1 MSLMLPPVRKSRSLV
16 LPIRSLLGPIL
27 GPILALTIA
36 LLPQTVAAQSAA
48 PTQSVGLRD
57 SIPIGSN
64 GLCEAQIQSPRP
76 GEGLF
81 DRRYIIVCRDAAA
94 AVGTLQVFGSTT
106 PTSALAAL
114 SGTGTQC
121 RTADL
126 ATLPAGLAGGMA
138 QTCTLAGNGLEQL
151 VVAGQR
157 NGRVFAASGL
167 AVYADA
173 LRLGLASLVSDR
185 LVEGT
190 VEVPLTQAGDTQAFA
205 RAQAEAIS
213 AEVAL
218 DEAYR
223 RSNAG
228 NFAEAAEFFA
238 VSADT
243 LQGANATEALL
254 NEGLQQSNLGNFLHA
269 RSLFGQARAA
279 AATDPVL
286 ARLAR
291 NFQAID
297 ALNRDNAAEA
307 LQLLDTPL
315 PEISDSMAAT
325 LQLQIDIALAERLSS
340 EQGNSISGV
349 GSDLTLLERIQLLDG
364 QSTYLR
370 GSALRLSGSATAA
383 EAVLLKAQS
392 DIAAVREGRVMSVLW
407 LRAQIL
413 AELAELAE
421 ARGDIAGAE
430 SLHHQSVAMLA
441 GSYPGSPALVS
452 AKAQLAG
459 LFARTGREAE
469 AVALYR
475 QLVDE
480 TDGRP
485 AASLRR
491 LFAPYFSILAA
502 RAGDGPGGSTAA
514 AEMFDA
520 SQLLLRP
527 GLAQTQA
534 VLARELSGG
543 SDEAAQLFR
552 QSINLSRSIE
562 VLRGEVALAET
573 NVAAQAP
580 DAATALLLL
589 TTELDLL
596 SQRQLVV
603 QQQLAAFPRYRA
615 VSDERMPLAELQQA
629 LGNGEAYLKLVMLEE
644 AAYAIYVESGS
655 ATTYR
660 LSASPAEIGTMV
672 DALRDS
678 IAVEEGGQTITYPFE
693 ISTARTLYNTLLGPV
708 NVRMAQISHLVFE
721 PDGAMLRLP
730 ANLLV
735 MDDAS
740 VSRYAARTQDP
751 AADAYDYRG
760 TAWLGRAMQVTTA
773 VSPSS
778 FRDVRTAR
786 RSDARSEYLGLGQ
799 NLPAVQGASQPTGTR
814 GGIVGERCAWSPLTW
829 GNPISAAEL
838 RSAST
843 LLGNNGGG
851 VTLLTDG
858 DFTDTRLKAMDDL
871 DEYRILHFATHGLV
885 TSPEP
890 DCPPR
895 PALLTS
901 FGDSD
906 SDGLLTFA
914 EIFDLQL
921 DADLVILSACNT
933 ASVGGLAASR
943 EAGVTTGGD
952 FALDGLVRAF
962 VGAGG
967 RTVVASHW
975 PVPDD
980 YNATDRLISGFF
992 EAGSGQTTTEAL
1004 RLSQLALMDDA
1015 DTSHPFYWSAFAV
1028 VGDGAIPLRR

>member
-1 MSLMLPPVRKSRSLV
+1 MTMPARGPAAGPAVRRIGLP
-16 LPIRSLLGPIL
+16 
-27 GPILALTIA
+27 LAAA
-36 LLPQTVAAQSAA
+36 LAVVAPHGGAVQAQSVA
-48 PTQSVGLRD
+48 QSVAPSVALRD

-81 DRRYIIVCRDAAA
+81 DRRYIVVCRDAAA
-94 AVGTLQVFGSTT
+94 AVGTLQVFGTGS
-106 PTSALAAL
+106 PSAAMAALAGPGA
-114 SGTGTQC
+114 QC
-121 RTADL
+121 RTGEGNA
-126 ATLPAGLAGGMA
+126 LPTGLSGGMVQVCTAEAGG
-138 QTCTLAGNGLEQL
+138 LERL

-157 NGRVFAASGL
+157 GNRVFAATGL

-185 LVEGT
+185 LVDGT
-190 VEVPLTQAGDTQAFA
+190 VEVPLTQAGDAQGFA

-213 AEVAL
+213 AEIAL

-238 VSADT
+238 LSADT
-243 LQGANATEALL
+243 LSGSNATEAQL
-254 NEGLQQSNLGNFLHA
+254 NAALQQSNLGNFIEA
-269 RSLFGQARAA
+269 RGLFAA
-279 AATDPVL
+279 AEPAAMVDPLL

-297 ALNRDNAAEA
+297 AINRNSPGEA

-315 PEISDSMAAT
+315 PALSDSIEAT
-325 LQLQIDIALAERLSS
+325 LQLQIDNALATRLSA

-349 GSDLTLLERIQLLDG
+349 GSELTLLERLQLLDG
-364 QSTYLR
+364 QAEFLR
-370 GSALRLSGSATAA
+370 GSALRLTGQATAA
-383 EAVLLKAQS
+383 EAMLLAAQS
-392 DIAAVREGRVMSVLW
+392 NVAAVRDGRVVSVLW

-413 AELAELAE
+413 AERAELAE
-421 ARGDIAGAE
+421 ARGDVASAE
-430 SLHHQSVAMLA
+430 ALHGEAVAMLA
-441 GSYPGSPALVS
+441 GVYPGSPALVS
-452 AKAQLAG
+452 ARGQLAG
-459 LFARTGREAE
+459 LYARTGREAE
-469 AVALYR
+469 AVAVYR

-480 TDGRP
+480 TEGRS
-485 AASLRR
+485 AASLRQ
-491 LFAPYFSILAA
+491 LFAPYFRILAA
-502 RAGDGPGGSTAA
+502 RGNDPVAA
-514 AEMFDA
+514 ADMFAA

-552 QSINLSRSIE
+552 QSINLTRAIE
-562 VLRGEVALAET
+562 VLRADLAQAQNRAALNAEGAAAQ
-573 NVAAQAP
+573 VAALSA
-580 DAATALLLL
+580 
-589 TTELDLL
+589 ELSLL
-596 SQRQLVV
+596 SQRQLEV

-615 VSDERMPLAELQQA
+615 VSDDRLALADLQQTLA
-629 LGNGEAYLKLVMLEE
+629 AGEGYLKLLMLDD
-644 AAYAIYVESGS
+644 AAYAVYVETGS
-655 ATTYR
+655 ATAYR
-660 LSASPAEIGTMV
+660 LSATPAEIGRMV
-672 DALRDS
+672 DMLRDS
-678 IAVEEGGQTITYPFE
+678 IAIEEGGQTITYPFE
-693 ISTARTLYNTLLGPV
+693 MATARSLYTTLLGPV
-708 NVRMAQISHLVFE
+708 SDRVAQISHLIFE

-740 VSRYAARTQDP
+740 VTRYAERTADP
-751 AADAYDYRG
+751 EADPYDYRG
-760 TAWLGRAMQVTTA
+760 TAWLGRAVQVTTA

-799 NLPAVQGASQPTGTR
+799 NLPVVEGVSQSTGTR
-814 GGIVGERCAWSPLTW
+814 SGIAGERCSWSPLTW

-843 LLGNNGGG
+843 TLGGSAAG

-885 TSPEP
+885 TSPQP
-890 DCPPR
+890 DCPPS

-914 EIFDLQL
+914 EIYDLRL

-992 EAGSGQTTTEAL
+992 DAGSGQTTTEAL
-1004 RLSQLALMDDA
+1004 RLSQLELMDDA

>member
-1 MSLMLPPVRKSRSLV
+1 
-16 LPIRSLLGPIL
+16 G
-27 GPILALTIA
+27 
-36 LLPQTVAAQSAA
+36 QAQ
-48 PTQSVGLRD
+48 
-57 SIPIGSN
+57 
-64 GLCEAQIQSPRP
+64 
-76 GEGLF
+76 
-81 DRRYIIVCRDAAA
+81 AAA
-94 AVGTLQVFGSTT
+94 A
-106 PTSALAAL
+106 A
-114 SGTGTQC
+114 
-121 RTADL
+121 
-126 ATLPAGLAGGMA
+126 
-138 QTCTLAGNGLEQL
+138 
-151 VVAGQR
+151 
-157 NGRVFAASGL
+157 
-167 AVYADA
+167 
-173 LRLGLASLVSDR
+173 
-185 LVEGT
+185 
-190 VEVPLTQAGDTQAFA
+190 
-205 RAQAEAIS
+205 
-213 AEVAL
+213 
-218 DEAYR
+218 
-223 RSNAG
+223 
-228 NFAEAAEFFA
+228 
-238 VSADT
+238 
-243 LQGANATEALL
+243 
-254 NEGLQQSNLGNFLHA
+254 
-269 RSLFGQARAA
+269 
-279 AATDPVL
+279 DPVL
-286 ARLAR
+286 ARLAH

-307 LQLLDTPL
+307 LQWLDTPL
-315 PEISDSMAAT
+315 PEITDSLAAT
-325 LQLQIDIALAERLSS
+325 LQLQIDLALAERLSS

-349 GSDLTLLERIQLLDG
+349 GSELTLLERIQLLDG
-364 QSTYLR
+364 QSAYLR
-370 GSALRLSGSATAA
+370 GSALRLSGSAPAA
-383 EAVLLKAQS
+383 EAMLLTAQS
-392 DIAAVREGRVMSVLW
+392 NIAAVRDGRVTSVLW

-441 GSYPGSPALVS
+441 DTYPGSPALVS

-502 RAGDGPGGSTAA
+502 RTDDGIGASSAA
-514 AEMFDA
+514 AQMFDA

-552 QSINLSRSIE
+552 QSINLSRAIE
-562 VLRGEVALAET
+562 VLRGEVALAEA

-589 TTELDLL
+589 STELDLL
-596 SQRQLVV
+596 SQRQLGV

-708 NVRMAQISHLVFE
+708 NARMAQISHLVFE

-751 AADAYDYRG
+751 QADAYDYRG

-799 NLPAVQGASQPTGTR
+799 NLPAVQGASQSTGTR
-814 GGIVGERCAWSPLTW
+814 GGIAGERCAWSPLTW

-843 LLGNNGGG
+843 MLGSNGGG

-992 EAGSGQTTTEAL
+992 EAGSGQTTAEAL
-1004 RLSQLALMDDA
+1004 RRSQLALMDDA